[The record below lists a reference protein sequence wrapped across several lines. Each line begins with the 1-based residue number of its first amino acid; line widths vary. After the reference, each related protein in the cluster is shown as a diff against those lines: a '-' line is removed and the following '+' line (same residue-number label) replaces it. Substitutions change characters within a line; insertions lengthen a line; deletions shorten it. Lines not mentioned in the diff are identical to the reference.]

1 MRWNL
6 SVTRATGL
14 FCRGALSLLLLLSVA
29 ALAPA
34 QTYPTKPIR
43 IVVPYAPGGGLD
55 TVGRPVVQKLSETF
69 GQPVIL
75 ENRPGGG
82 TTIGTSAVAKA
93 PPDGYTLLLT
103 LSALAIGPSLYPQ
116 LPYDPVRDFAPVSW
130 VATSSYILAVHP
142 AVPARS
148 VKDLI
153 ALAKAKPGALN
164 YSSPGLGTDPHM
176 AMELF
181 QSLARVSLNHV
192 PYSGGGPAAT
202 AAMGGH
208 VDLLFLPT
216 SVGTPFVQAGKLRGI
231 AVSTPKRSAL
241 MPDLP
246 TVAETGVSGF
256 AADAW
261 SGILAPAGTT
271 SEVISRL
278 NANIV
283 RIVHTPEV
291 KSLLASRMVEPVGST
306 AEQFA
311 ERLRSDVMKWK
322 KLVGER
328 SIKLD

>member
-1 MRWNL
+1 MR
-6 SVTRATGL
+6 STRAGGCTAG
-14 FCRGALSLLLLLSVA
+14 A
-29 ALAPA
+29 ALMALALAAPVTTPA
-34 QTYPTKPIR
+34 QSYPAKPVRVI
-43 IVVPYAPGGGLD
+43 VPYAPGGGLD
-55 TVGRPVVQKLSETF
+55 TVGRPLVQKLSESF
-69 GQPVIL
+69 SQPVIL

-93 PPDGYTLLLT
+93 PADGHTLLLT

-116 LPYDPVRDFAPVSW
+116 LPYDPVKDFVAVSW

-142 AVPARS
+142 AVPVRS
-148 VKDLI
+148 VKELV

-181 QSLARVSLNHV
+181 QSLAHVSMNHV

-216 SVGTPFVQAGKLRGI
+216 SVGTPFVQSGKLRGL
-231 AVSTPKRSAL
+231 AVSTPKRSTL
-241 MPDLP
+241 MPALP

-261 SGILAPAGTT
+261 SGILAPSGTPPD
-271 SEVISRL
+271 VVAKL
-278 NANIV
+278 NTNIV
-283 RIVHTPEV
+283 RIVHTPEMR
-291 KSLLASRMVEPVGST
+291 SLLASRMVEAVGST

-311 ERLRSDVMKWK
+311 ERLRADVAKWK
-322 KLVGER
+322 KLVAER
-328 SIKLD
+328 RIRLD